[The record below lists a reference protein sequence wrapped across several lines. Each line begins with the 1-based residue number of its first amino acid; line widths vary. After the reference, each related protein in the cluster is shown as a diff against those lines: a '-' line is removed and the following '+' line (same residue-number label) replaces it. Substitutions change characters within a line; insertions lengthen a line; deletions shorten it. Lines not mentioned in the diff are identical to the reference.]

1 MADKDYVLGNNAREL
16 VKFTRRVTRP
26 ISDDVSWRD
35 MRAILKKIAALDDIR
50 DVRMVCEEIVKLY
63 DKKTKEGFSKK
74 DYNDY
79 GRDMRQMANNIVR
92 YIHAANGRIFETEH
106 DNRLELIGEGLD
118 ECSLLLEFVQIC
130 LDEGIINLKTSQEWT
145 KRVTDVKY
153 PAASWKKKD
162 GVRAGKIKASAQARE
177 DRHQVE
183 LVKTAIREAREERT
197 APK

>member
-50 DVRMVCEEIVKLY
+50 DVRVVCEEIVKLY

>member
-106 DNRLELIGEGLD
+106 DDRLELIGEGLD

-162 GVRAGKIKASAQARE
+162 GVRAGKIKASTQARD

-183 LVKTAIREAREERT
+183 LVKTAIREAREERV

>member
-1 MADKDYVLGNNAREL
+1 MADKEYLLGNNAREL
-16 VKFTRRVTRP
+16 VKFTNRVTKP

-50 DVRMVCEEIVKLY
+50 DVRMVCGEIVKLY
-63 DKKTKEGFSKK
+63 DKKAKEGFSKR

-79 GRDMRQMANNIVR
+79 GKEMRQMAKNIVR
-92 YIHAANGRIFETEH
+92 YIHAANGRMFETEH
-106 DNRLELIGEGLD
+106 DDRLELIGEGLD

-130 LDEGIINLKTSQEWT
+130 LDEGIISLKTSQEWT
-145 KRVTDVKY
+145 KKVTDVKY

-162 GVRAGKIKASAQARE
+162 GARAGKIKTTAQARE
-177 DRHQVE
+177 DRHQVD
-183 LVKTAIREAREERT
+183 LVKTAIREVREERT